1 MTDRCTEYLVKKV
14 PDSKDNMKKFLVILA
29 AAVIT
34 AVSIYIVLLT
44 GFYFVLAITMVVFY
58 GAYYLLSEMSVEY
71 EYTFINGE
79 IDIDKIVGKRKRVNL
94 VTLDAGKFEDF
105 GVYNEDTP
113 EKPDAT
119 LFLCS
124 DNTGEGEY
132 YADLTT
138 EEYGETRLIFT
149 PSEKMV
155 SYIDESLSPV
165 LKHRRRNMN

>member
-14 PDSKDNMKKFLVILA
+14 PDSKDKLKKFMVILA
-29 AAVIT
+29 TAAIT
-34 AVSIYIVLLT
+34 AVSILIVLAT
-44 GFYFVLAITMVVFY
+44 GFYFVLAITMVAFY

-79 IDIDKIVGKRKRVNL
+79 IDVDKIIGKRKRENL

-105 GVYNEDTP
+105 GVCDADMP

-155 SYIDESLSPV
+155 SYIEESLSPV